1 MAPLPPNHIYQYSL
15 LSALMAGASS
25 SGIPASTLS
34 PYTQGL
40 GTFALMDGELILLDG
55 TVYQLQASGT
65 VRTAAADDQIPFAMA
80 TSLQPSA
87 KFTAT
92 LPTKAAFHARLGET
106 FPGGNNLFV
115 AYRLE
120 APHGWK
126 RLKVRTVAGQK
137 YPGQPLFELGDSQKV
152 FEYSDVR
159 GTVVGFRSPEAWQGI
174 SVAGEHLHFISE
186 DRGFGG
192 HVLEMEG
199 DGVEVAAAEV
209 ADLHVQLPRSREFN
223 EASLGV
229 DDGGIRKVEG

>member
-1 MAPLPPNHIYQYSL
+1 
-15 LSALMAGASS
+15 MAGASS

-55 TVYQLQASGT
+55 TVYQLQATGN
-65 VRTAAADDQIPFAMA
+65 VRTASADDEIPFAVA
-80 TSLQPSA
+80 TSLQPSTR
-87 KFTAT
+87 FTAD
-92 LPTKAAFHARLGET
+92 LSTKAALHGKLGET

-120 APHGWK
+120 APRGWK
-126 RLKVRTVAGQK
+126 YLKVRTVAGQK
-137 YPGQPLFELGDSQKV
+137 YPGQPLSELGDSQRV
-152 FEYSDVR
+152 FEYQDVR

-192 HVLEMEG
+192 HVLEIEG
-199 DGVEVAAAEV
+199 EGVEVAAAEV
-209 ADLHVQLPRSREFN
+209 ADLHVQLPKTREFN
-223 EASLGV
+223 EARLGV
-229 DDGGIRKVEG
+229 DDGGI